1 MIYSKN
7 NNKQKMYYN
16 KINNMIYKNN
26 NNNINK
32 FNKITI
38 LYNNIQTWYNIR
50 VQLLININNKC
61 SNQKLIIIMKSK
73 IYLIRY

>member
-1 MIYSKN
+1 
-7 NNKQKMYYN
+7 MYYN

-38 LYNNIQTWYNIR
+38 LYNNI
-50 VQLLININNKC
+50 
-61 SNQKLIIIMKSK
+61 
-73 IYLIRY
+73 